1 MKKLIIVLLLTACL
15 PLSAKVYT
23 PKNNICALDIIA
35 RGGYNFFENTPLAC
49 GSIAMQLYYFRT
61 EMEVGW
67 TYFPLPDNSDEHFC
81 CVSTM
86 VGCSYESTHSVYAM
100 IGLAN
105 WGNAAINTDKPNLYV
120 LKSMMRGKVKI
131 GCNLFMTKRL
141 FFNMDL
147 NYIWPP
153 LTKHP
158 TQEIFT
164 AYTGLNLTIGL
175 GVRF

>member
-35 RGGYNFFENTPLAC
+35 RGGYNFLEKTPLAC
-49 GSIAMQLYYFRT
+49 GSIAMQLYNFRT

-67 TYFPLPDNSDEHFC
+67 TYFQLPNDFKRHFC

-86 VGCSYESTHSVYAM
+86 VGYAYISTHSVYAM

-105 WGNAAINTDKPNLYV
+105 WGTAEIDTEESNLYI
-120 LKSMMRGKVKI
+120 LESTMRGKAKI
-131 GCNLFMTKRL
+131 GCNLFMTKHL
-141 FFNMDL
+141 FLNIDL
-147 NYIWPP
+147 NYVWPP
-153 LTKHP
+153 LKKHP
-158 TQEIFT
+158 TTELFT
-164 AYTGLNLTIGL
+164 VYTGLNLTVGL